1 MSRRYPLPP
10 WRQFNDARGLTPC
23 PLRFSFPRKRHA
35 LVEIMIFKSLCR
47 HAGIGANSYLLET
60 SSSRI
65 VLDAGMHPKHEALEA
80 IPHYDFLEEDSVD
93 GIVITHSHLDH
104 VGTLPVFLEQQQGAR
119 VYLTPETAEL
129 ASAMLHNSVNVM
141 QSKRI
146 ELGITEYPLFDHRD
160 IERITDSFEHRG
172 TERPF
177 DLDSD
182 GTVRATFHDAG
193 HILGSVGVT
202 VECEGKRLMYTGDVN
217 FEHSTLQKGAL
228 FPENPVDALIVET
241 TRGAQQR
248 SPGYDRHH
256 EENEFAE
263 AIRRVIDR
271 KGSVLIP
278 VFAMGKTQEVLGML
292 HRFKSEGLIHHNTPV
307 YIGGLGTK
315 MTHIYD
321 RYSDVSRRH
330 LPGFRF
336 LKDMDIEGANRKRTG
351 PIPFTNGCIYALSS
365 GMMSEKTVSN
375 VFARQGVLENKKHGL
390 FFVGYA
396 DPETPGGR
404 IRAAKNGDEVLLDP
418 AFPPVKLHCEM
429 RTFDFSGHSTREAIM
444 DYIAKVRP
452 KKAFLV
458 HGDDDAVEWFRAEI
472 HKNLPKTEAIVPLP
486 GEEHRI

>member
-1 MSRRYPLPP
+1 
-10 WRQFNDARGLTPC
+10 
-23 PLRFSFPRKRHA
+23 
-35 LVEIMIFKSLCR
+35 MIFKSLCR

-60 SSSRI
+60 SNSRI

-104 VGTLPVFLEQQQGAR
+104 VGTLPVLLGQQQGAR
-119 VYLTPETAEL
+119 VFLTPETAEL

-146 ELGITEYPLFDHRD
+146 ELGITEYPLFDHREID
-160 IERITDSFEHRG
+160 RITDSFEHRG

-177 DLDSD
+177 DLDPD
-182 GTVRATFHDAG
+182 GTLRATFHDAG

-248 SPGYDRHH
+248 APGYDRHH

-263 AIRRVIDR
+263 AIRGVIDR

-321 RYSDVSRRH
+321 RYCDVSRRH

-418 AFPPVKLHCEM
+418 AFPPVKLRCET
-429 RTFDFSGHSTREAIM
+429 RVFDFSGHSTREAIM

-472 HKNLPKTEAIVPLP
+472 HKNLPQTKAIVPLP
-486 GEEHRI
+486 GEEHQI